1 MADSQYD
8 NGYCD
13 QNGNF
18 LGYNPYMMFIPD
30 LIPARRDRSTGRV
43 TFTGNPRT
51 IPRGGALITESSGQP
66 GRERILSDMVEDKG
80 ADTAPRGSIPGTKI
94 MDDDTFSAE
103 LAKRVQSIPEPPEPK
118 DTPPDGM
125 PQESEELA
133 KRIAARRSKYVKKE
147 EPAAASGVGDGQP
160 GDNQPGDDQP
170 NAT

>member
-18 LGYNPYMMFIPD
+18 LGYNAYMMFIPD

-66 GRERILSDMVEDKG
+66 GQERILSDMVEDKG

-94 MDDDTFSAE
+94 MDDDTFAVE
-103 LAKRVQSIPEPPEPK
+103 LAKRAQAIPEPPEPK

-133 KRIAARRSKYVKKE
+133 RRIAARRSKYAKKD
-147 EPAAASGVGDGQP
+147 EPAPSEPGDNQP
-160 GDNQPGDDQP
+160 GDNQPGDEP